1 MCQINGSQVASAK
14 DCNGECHGRAMW
26 VRQSF
31 VLIADICFTE
41 KRVSGNIHDIKMKL
55 VLRHVSLEKVF
66 YSITKCADKNW
77 RLDD

>member
-41 KRVSGNIHDIKMKL
+41 KKGFQVTSM
-55 VLRHVSLEKVF
+55 
-66 YSITKCADKNW
+66 T
-77 RLDD
+77 